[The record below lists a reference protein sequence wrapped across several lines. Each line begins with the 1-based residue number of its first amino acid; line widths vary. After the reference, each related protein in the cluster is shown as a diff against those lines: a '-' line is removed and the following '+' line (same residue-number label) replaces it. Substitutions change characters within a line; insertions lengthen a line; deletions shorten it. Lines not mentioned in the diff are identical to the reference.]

1 MGPQATD
8 RKRGHRRTIPEAD
21 RDGVEPGC
29 QSNRAGISRT
39 HGGLLLHEGARGL
52 VRHDRD
58 RGSND
63 IQALAD
69 IGNSFAIIRTIRLA
83 PFTKQDILQV
93 AVATVAPI
101 APLILTMIP
110 LEELL
115 KKLFGV
121 LL

>member
-1 MGPQATD
+1 MQ
-8 RKRGHRRTIPEAD
+8 
-21 RDGVEPGC
+21 
-29 QSNRAGISRT
+29 
-39 HGGLLLHEGARGL
+39 
-52 VRHDRD
+52 
-58 RGSND
+58 
-63 IQALAD
+63 
-69 IGNSFAIIRTIRLA
+69 TIRLA